1 VTIQSSYLDPEGPWG
16 TWSEAVALWTRG
28 AQAVA
33 GPGQPPMRL
42 VHPRAP
48 GMCEWVEFAHEL
60 QELNLDYLTGLVRAT
75 TIARE
80 AASTHLDGLAGA
92 VGHHVGAF
100 TRTVG
105 RNGHPNGA

>member
-1 VTIQSSYLDPEGPWG
+1 VTIRWSYLDSGASRG
-16 TWSEAVALWTRG
+16 AWSEAAALWTRG

-33 GPGQPPMRL
+33 GQIQEPMRL

-60 QELNLDYLTGLVRAT
+60 QELNLDYFIGLIRAA

-80 AASTHLDGLAGA
+80 AASAQLDVLAGA
-92 VGHHVGAF
+92 VGQQVGALWG
-100 TRTVG
+100 T
-105 RNGHPNGA
+105 NGHSNGAGR

>member
-1 VTIQSSYLDPEGPWG
+1 VTIPSNYLDPAGTPG

-33 GPGQPPMRL
+33 GQVQQPVRL
-42 VHPRAP
+42 LHPRAP

-60 QELNLDYLTGLVRAT
+60 QELNLDYLTGLIRAA

-80 AASTHLDGLAGA
+80 AASAHLDGLAGA
-92 VGHHVGAF
+92 VGHQVGTLAQ
-100 TRTVG
+100 TVG

>member
-1 VTIQSSYLDPEGPWG
+1 VTIQWSYLDSGASG
-16 TWSEAVALWTRG
+16 GAWSDAAALWTRG

-33 GPGQPPMRL
+33 GQIQEPMRL

-60 QELNLDYLTGLVRAT
+60 QELNLDYFTGLIRAA

-80 AASTHLDGLAGA
+80 AASAQLDVLAGT
-92 VGHHVGAF
+92 VGQQVGALWG
-100 TRTVG
+100 T
-105 RNGHPNGA
+105 NGHSNGANR